1 MSSAQGC
8 LAGPAALGSPRTTS
22 GPEAPFSKQRHNT
35 VETTKWWLEWWVI
48 HTKVAIWIPCT
59 FFQPETEPLNK
70 NKQKKGTWGV
80 CICTDN
86 RRPDVSS
93 SLGMNPA
100 ALEHRRTGRTQ
111 TKGSYSSAEPDM
123 IIILRVLDW
132 LNNREKQNLHNKHA
146 VITPNERCPVCLGD
160 ACGL

>member
-8 LAGPAALGSPRTTS
+8 LAGPAA
-22 GPEAPFSKQRHNT
+22 EAPFSKQRLKT
-35 VETTKWWLEWWVI
+35 IQTTKWWLDWWVI
-48 HTKVAIWIPCT
+48 HAKSGNLD
-59 FFQPETEPLNK
+59 PLHFLSVRNRAAYK
-70 NKQKKGTWGV
+70 NKQKRGTWGV

-86 RRPDVSS
+86 RRSDMSS
-93 SLGMNPA
+93 SLGMNPV

-111 TKGSYSSAEPDM
+111 TKRSYSSAEPDM

-132 LNNREKQNLHNKHA
+132 LNNLQKQNLHNKHA
-146 VITPNERCPVCLGD
+146 VITPNESCPVCLGD